1 MTVVGVMPAS
11 FDNVASPGAQIWRA
25 LGYANQPWT
34 CRTCH
39 HLRMLARIRPDVSM
53 DAAVT
58 ELDQIHKRMEKAY
71 PDQYGSVGALV
82 VTMQD
87 EATREFRPALL
98 ALRRLVLLIAVA
110 NAVSRNWRAVRARKV
125 RDPRAALGA
134 KRSGSSDAAD
144 RGFAAR
150 APMQRP
156 LRYARLPLP
165 FS

>member
-1 MTVVGVMPAS
+1 MPGKNQIVILSHSLWERRYGADPSLIGRTISIDDNPMTVVGVMPAS

-58 ELDQIHKRMEKAY
+58 ELDQIHKRMAKF
-71 PDQYGSVGALV
+71 PTRSVGALV

-87 EATREFRPALL
+87 EATREFRPALFAL
-98 ALRRLVLLIAVA
+98 AAAVLLVLLIAVA
-110 NAVSRNWRAVRARKV
+110 NVVSLQLA
-125 RDPRAALGA
+125 
-134 KRSGSSDAAD
+134 
-144 RGFAAR
+144 
-150 APMQRP
+150 
-156 LRYARLPLP
+156 
-165 FS
+165 